1 MKVVR
6 MIQVNDVVVVLTQRS
21 RHHYCCYF
29 KAESL
34 PTEEE
39 AVQKVSE
46 LEAKHGRKGFDSYI
60 RPTPM
65 RKRDA
70 VKKFNNLVKII
81 PNIEFY
87 DTPTKR

>member
-6 MIQVNDVVVVLTQRS
+6 MIQVNDVVVVMTQRS

-29 KAESL
+29 KADAL
-34 PTEEE
+34 PTEDE

-81 PNIEFY
+81 PNATF
-87 DTPTKR
+87 TQ